1 MRSLLFVPASDR
13 RKLDKGLASGA
24 DVIIVDLED
33 SVAADAKVEGRA
45 IMSEFV
51 AAHAGAA
58 ERPRLHVRINGFS
71 TGLAD
76 LDLDAAVAAG
86 ADGIM
91 LPKAAG
97 GQDVTRL
104 DAKIAVAEAIHGS
117 PDGRTR
123 IVAIATE
130 TAHAVFQAGTYR
142 GASHRLAGLAW
153 GAEDLSADLGA
164 TATRGADGQ
173 FLDTFR
179 LARTLTLLGAVAAEV
194 VPIDGVYTDFRDLD
208 GLRAECEAAARDGFT
223 AKMAIH
229 PAQVPIINEI
239 FAPSPAALA
248 KARQIIALFDADADA
263 LTLLAALEAFDP
275 GLDWTQVGFRK
286 VEDEDWERAW
296 LDQFQPMRFGAR
308 TFIVPWNHDVPS
320 DAGDD
325 AAIVRLDPGL
335 AFGSGTHPTT
345 ALCLRWLDAL
355 AADGLLEGRHVLDFG
370 CGSGILALAALKLG
384 AAKAV
389 GVDNDPQ
396 ALLASADNAQ
406 RNAVDADF
414 SVHLPDDEPVTTYP
428 VVVANILASAL
439 DALAERLAARVA
451 PGGRIAL
458 SGILKGQEDELLA
471 RYAPWFDALSATRDG
486 DWMRIDG
493 IRR

>member
-1 MRSLLFVPASDR
+1 MPYLELSLRCTEVEQPRYETA
-13 RKLDKGLASGA
+13 
-24 DVIIVDLED
+24 LED
-33 SVAADAKVEGRA
+33 VGALSVTLLDADADTGNEHA
-45 IMSEFV
+45 ILEPGV
-51 AAHAGAA
+51 G
-58 ERPRLHVRINGFS
+58 ETPLW
-71 TGLAD
+71 
-76 LDLDAAVAAG
+76 
-86 ADGIM
+86 
-91 LPKAAG
+91 KAL
-97 GQDVTRL
+97 V
-104 DAKIAVAEAIHGS
+104 
-117 PDGRTR
+117 
-123 IVAIATE
+123 
-130 TAHAVFQAGTYR
+130 
-142 GASHRLAGLAW
+142 
-153 GAEDLSADLGA
+153 
-164 TATRGADGQ
+164 
-173 FLDTFR
+173 
-179 LARTLTLLGAVAAEV
+179 LT
-194 VPIDGVYTDFRDLD
+194 
-208 GLRAECEAAARDGFT
+208 
-223 AKMAIH
+223 
-229 PAQVPIINEI
+229 
-239 FAPSPAALA
+239 
-248 KARQIIALFDADADA
+248 ALFDADAEA

-414 SVHLPDDEPVTTYP
+414 SVYLPDDEPVTTYP